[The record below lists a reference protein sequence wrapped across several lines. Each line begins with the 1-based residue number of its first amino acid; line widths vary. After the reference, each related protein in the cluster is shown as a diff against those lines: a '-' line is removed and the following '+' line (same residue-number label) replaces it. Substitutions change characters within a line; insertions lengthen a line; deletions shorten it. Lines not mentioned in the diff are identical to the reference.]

1 MIDRDD
7 VLNSDYDFYDVLT
20 LIDKI
25 AELEKENSLLKRVE
39 EIFNASPDLTFDCC
53 KKLFPEDFQAHNLE
67 QQAKGVLDAIEYL
80 GWGDIYTD
88 TSPNMNIGREFRFVA
103 GQLTK
108 EAKALKVG
116 K

>member
-1 MIDRDD
+1 MIDLSERMFLGRIDRPDEWTMDDYARDAKK
-7 VLNSDYDFYDVLT
+7 LES
-20 LIDKI
+20 KI
-25 AELEKENSLLKRVE
+25 AELEKQLSSAQTMGERAQSIR
-39 EIFNASPDLTFDCC
+39 D
-53 KKLFPEDFQAHNLE
+53 LE

-108 EAKALKVG
+108 EAKALKEQS